1 LSKRERKDLIVIGHV
16 IRPHGVTGLLRIVS
30 YAESR
35 ETFLEA
41 GSVFLKTGK
50 NELHEK
56 AVDSIQPHR
65 SFFHLRLSGLDSAE
79 QAETFRGA
87 EILIPKDSLQKEDE
101 DEFFWHELL
110 GMEVYLT
117 NGEYL
122 GVVRD
127 IFPTGSNDVYV
138 VEHEGREFLI
148 PAIHQVVRE
157 IDISQ
162 KRMIISP
169 MKGLLDLP

>member
-41 GSVFLKTGK
+41 GSVFLKTVK
-50 NELHEK
+50 KELYEK
-56 AVDSIQPHR
+56 GVDSIQPHR
-65 SFFHLRLSGLDSAE
+65 SFFYLRLSGLDSAE
-79 QAETFRGA
+79 QAEAFRGA
-87 EILIPKDSLQKEDE
+87 EILISKDSLKKEDE

-117 NGEYL
+117 TGEYL
-122 GVVRD
+122 GVVRE

-138 VEHEGREFLI
+138 VEHEGKEYLI

-157 IDISQ
+157 MDVSQ
-162 KRMIISP
+162 RRMVISP

>member
-65 SFFHLRLSGLDSAE
+65 SFFLVRLSGLDSAE

-148 PAIHQVVRE
+148 PAIQQVVRE
-157 IDISQ
+157 MDISQ

>member
-30 YAESR
+30 YAQSR

-41 GSVFLKTGK
+41 GSVFVKTAN
-50 NELHEK
+50 NELLEK
-56 AVDSIQPHR
+56 EVDSIQPHG
-65 SFFHLRLSGLDSAE
+65 SFFLMRLSGLDSAE
-79 QAETFRGA
+79 QAEAFRGA
-87 EILIPKDSLQKEDE
+87 EILIAKESLKKEDE
-101 DEFFWHELL
+101 EEFFWHELL

-117 NGEYL
+117 TGDYL
-122 GVVRD
+122 GVVRE

-138 VEHEGREFLI
+138 VEHEGKEYLI

-157 IDISQ
+157 MDVSRR
-162 KRMIISP
+162 RMIISP
-169 MKGLLDLP
+169 MKGLLELP

>member
-1 LSKRERKDLIVIGHV
+1 MSTRERKDLIVIGHV
-16 IRPHGVTGLLRIVS
+16 IRPQGLTGLLRIVS
-30 YAESR
+30 YAQSG

-50 NELHEK
+50 NELYEK
-56 AVDSIQPHR
+56 GVDSIQAHR
-65 SFFHLRLSGLDSAE
+65 SFFYLRLSGLDSAE
-79 QAETFRGA
+79 QAEAFRGA
-87 EILIPKDSLQKEDE
+87 EILISKDSLKKEDE

-117 NGEYL
+117 TGEYL
-122 GVVRD
+122 GVVRE

-138 VEHEGREFLI
+138 VEHEGKEYLI

-157 IDISQ
+157 MDVSQ
-162 KRMIISP
+162 RRMVISP

>member
-1 LSKRERKDLIVIGHV
+1 LSKRERRDLIVIGHV

-65 SFFHLRLSGLDSAE
+65 SFFYLRLSGLDSAE

-138 VEHEGREFLI
+138 VEDEGREFLI

>member
-1 LSKRERKDLIVIGHV
+1 MSKRERKDLIVIGHV

-30 YAESR
+30 YAQSR

-41 GSVFLKTGK
+41 GSVFLKTDK
-50 NELHEK
+50 NELYEK
-56 AVDSIQPHR
+56 EVDSIQPHR
-65 SFFHLRLSGLDSAE
+65 SFFFLRLSGLDSVE
-79 QAETFRGA
+79 QAEAFRGA
-87 EILIPKDSLQKEDE
+87 EILIPKDSLKKADE
-101 DEFFWHELL
+101 DEFFWHELF

-117 NGEYL
+117 TGEYL
-122 GVVRD
+122 GVVRE

-138 VEHEGREFLI
+138 VEHEGKEFLI

-157 IDISQ
+157 IDVSER
-162 KRMIISP
+162 RMSVSP

>member
-1 LSKRERKDLIVIGHV
+1 LSKRERKDLIAIGHV

-41 GSVFLKTGK
+41 GSVFLKTDK
-50 NELHEK
+50 NELHERV
-56 AVDSIQPHR
+56 VDSIQPHR
-65 SFFHLRLSGLDSAE
+65 SFFHLRLLGLYSAE
-79 QAETFRGA
+79 QAEAFRGA
-87 EILIPKDSLQKEDE
+87 EILIPKDSLKKEDE

-127 IFPTGSNDVYV
+127 IFRTGSNDVYV
-138 VEHEGREFLI
+138 VEHEGKEFLI
-148 PAIHQVVRE
+148 PAIHQVVRQ